1 MTWKKL
7 KSSISGEVIIDG
19 SIETEQLADDTVTF
33 AKLSGVK
40 DEDDMASDSA
50 SHIAT
55 QQSIKAYVDDN
66 KPRKSYYY
74 RDITVALVNG
84 YTDLTDTIYSYQT
97 PNGTDRFREIEFVI
111 DYSYG
116 GIPASVVNDVQFS
129 LEVNSG
135 LTSYRYSTFT
145 ATHVGTFRTGFHTI
159 SFDGDVSGYFAEG
172 IAMSA
177 SLTTNTYSHK
187 FPVKTYYVPS
197 SDKTFVEYSTQ
208 YGQLMASGTLTVYV
222 SWNQFTTSSSIWK
235 VVKYFNLDTYQSITS
250 TTGHSAILK
259 CAIGVT
265 SDEVRYRLRARE
277 FGSYDSVTI
286 NEITATMIDTKWG

>member
-1 MTWKKL
+1 MSWKQKE
-7 KSSISGEVIIDG
+7 KTISSKQIIDSSISFDNLGC
-19 SIETEQLADDTVTF
+19 T
-33 AKLSGVK
+33 K

-50 SHIAT
+50 THLPT
-55 QQSIKAYVDDN
+55 QQSVKAYVDDN
-66 KPRKSYYY
+66 KPRKSYFY
-74 RDITVALVNG
+74 RDVTVSLVNG
-84 YTDLTDTIYSYQT
+84 YTNLTDTIHSSQT

-111 DYSYG
+111 DYNYG

-172 IAMSA
+172 VAISA

-187 FPVKTYYVPS
+187 FPAKTYYDPS
-197 SDKTFVEYSTQ
+197 SDKTFVEYSTI

-222 SWNQFTTSSSIWK
+222 SWNQFTTNSSIWK
-235 VVKYFNLDTYQSITS
+235 VVKYFNLDTYQSTTS

-277 FGSYDSVTI
+277 FGSYDSITI
-286 NEITATMIDTKWG
+286 NEITATMIDTKWD